1 MLKIKDNINLEV
13 LEQFGFEKIND
24 TWAYIRKID
33 RVPVYG
39 LYVTKKHKYLQ
50 IRCWNRC
57 LIAGKLQTL
66 IYDLIEAGIVEKD
79 KGGE

>member
-24 TWAYIRKID
+24 TWAYIRKIGG
-33 RVPVYG
+33 VPVYG

-50 IRCWNRC
+50 IRCWSRC
-57 LIAGKLQTL
+57 LIAGRLQTL
-66 IYDLIEAGIVEKD
+66 IYDLIKAGIVEKEE
-79 KGGE
+79 K